1 MKKSRKLFAIFG
13 DPVSHSISPRMHNYA
28 FKGLG
33 IDACYTRYRL
43 EDGQKLREKFLS
55 INLSG
60 INITVPHK
68 EAAFQACDEIKG
80 IAREI
85 EAVNTI
91 VNTNGQL
98 IGYNTDAPG
107 FLESAFRFGEIGSVC
122 IIGAGGT
129 ARAIAA
135 AFKEKG
141 VTVTLL
147 NRSENRLT
155 YFKDRGYNVYSWQTW
170 EDDTFDLVVNTT
182 SAGLLSNDL
191 PAPVTILRPLLK
203 RAKYAIDVVY
213 NKETPFLS
221 LAKELGIPSKDGS
234 EMLLFQGVL
243 AFELFTGHKY
253 PKEQITILM
262 QKAFD

>member
-13 DPVSHSISPRMHNYA
+13 DPVSHSISPLMHNYA
-28 FKGLG
+28 FNGLR

-43 EDGQKLREKFLS
+43 VESQMLREKFLS
-55 INLSG
+55 LGLKG

-68 EAAFQACDEIKG
+68 EAAFQACDKVEG
-80 IAREI
+80 IAKEI

-91 VNTNGQL
+91 VYRNEKL

-107 FLESAFRFGEIGSVC
+107 FLESAFGFGKIASVC

-135 AFKEKG
+135 AFKERG
-141 VTVTLL
+141 VSVTLL
-147 NRSENRLT
+147 NRSEGRLA
-155 YFKDRGYNVYSWQTW
+155 YFKERGFNVYSWQTW
-170 EDDTFDLVVNTT
+170 ETGSFDLVVNTT
-182 SAGLLSNDL
+182 SAGLTQNDL
-191 PAPVTILRPLLK
+191 PAPEAILRPLLQN
-203 RAKYAIDVVY
+203 AKYAIDVIY

-221 LAKELGIPSKDGS
+221 LAKSIGIPVKDGS

-243 AFELFTGHKY
+243 AFEHFTDHNY
-253 PKEQITILM
+253 PKERIKTLM